1 MEFIMNSDP
10 VVRQRKQSTD
20 LPNQTEGPAE
30 APAGAPAGEPAGA
43 SAGAPAGAS
52 AGASGGAPLELIAA
66 SLRRERRRTGL
77 SLTEVARRAG
87 IAKST
92 LSQLESGTG
101 NPSLETLWAICVAL
115 DAPFS
120 RLLDPPRPHVQVIR
134 ADEGPTVSAAQANY
148 QATLLAA
155 CPPGAR
161 RDVYR
166 IAAEPGHARASD
178 PHMPGVMEHV
188 VLSAGR
194 ALVGVADEPVE
205 LGPGDYIC
213 YPGDIP
219 HVFEALEPRT
229 LAVLVSEHT

>member
-1 MEFIMNSDP
+1 MAN
-10 VVRQRKQSTD
+10 T
-20 LPNQTEGPAE
+20 
-30 APAGAPAGEPAGA
+30 EPAA
-43 SAGAPAGAS
+43 QAPS
-52 AGASGGAPLELIAA
+52 IKSGAPLEVIAA
-66 SLRRERRRTGL
+66 SLRRERRRAGL

-120 RLLDPPRPHVQVIR
+120 RLLDPPRPPIQVIR
-134 ADEGPTVSAAQANY
+134 ADEGPTVAAAEADY

-166 IAAEPGHARASD
+166 IRAEPGHARASE
-178 PHMPGVMEHV
+178 PHRPGVVEHV
-188 VLSAGR
+188 VLGAGR
-194 ALVGVADEPVE
+194 ALVGVASGPAE
-205 LGPGDYIC
+205 LGPGDYIR
-213 YPGDIP
+213 YPGDEP
-219 HVFEALEPRT
+219 HVFQALEPGT
-229 LAVLVSEHT
+229 QAVLVSEHT

>member
-1 MEFIMNSDP
+1 MTN
-10 VVRQRKQSTD
+10 T
-20 LPNQTEGPAE
+20 
-30 APAGAPAGEPAGA
+30 EPAGPA
-43 SAGAPAGAS
+43 TGPPAGPATGPP
-52 AGASGGAPLELIAA
+52 AGPATGPPAGPATGPPARPATGPPAGQAKAPLELIAA
-66 SLRRERRRTGL
+66 SLRRERRRSGL

-120 RLLDPPRPHVQVIR
+120 RLLDPPQPHILLIR
-134 ADEGPTVSAAQANY
+134 ADEGPTVAAAGADY

-166 IAAEPGHARASD
+166 IRAEPGHARASE
-178 PHMPGVMEHV
+178 PHMPGVVEHV
-188 VLSAGR
+188 VIGTGR
-194 ALVGVADEPVE
+194 ALVGITDQPTE
-205 LGPGDYIC
+205 LGPGDYLR
-213 YPGDIP
+213 YPGDVP
-219 HVFEALEPRT
+219 HVFEALEPGT
-229 LAVLVSEHT
+229 QAVLVSEHS

>member
-1 MEFIMNSDP
+1 M
-10 VVRQRKQSTD
+10 
-20 LPNQTEGPAE
+20 PNTAAHGV
-30 APAGAPAGEPAGA
+30 PAGA
-43 SAGAPAGAS
+43 AGAPPPAPT
-52 AGASGGAPLELIAA
+52 GAPLELIAA

-134 ADEGPTVSAAQANY
+134 ADEGPTVSAAEADY

-155 CPPGAR
+155 CPGS
-161 RDVYR
+161 
-166 IAAEPGHARASD
+166 AAIRYTSRPSRGTRAS
-178 PHMPGVMEHV
+178 
-188 VLSAGR
+188 
-194 ALVGVADEPVE
+194 
-205 LGPGDYIC
+205 
-213 YPGDIP
+213 
-219 HVFEALEPRT
+219 PRRT
-229 LAVLVSEHT
+229 CPA

>member
-1 MEFIMNSDP
+1 MTQTARQASAMSRSAPRPRVLYIELMEFIVNTDP
-10 VVRQRKQSTD
+10 GVRQSERPTNM
-20 LPNQTEGPAE
+20 PNTAGPRARR
-30 APAGAPAGEPAGA
+30 
-43 SAGAPAGAS
+43 
-52 AGASGGAPLELIAA
+52 APLELIAA

-77 SLTEVARRAG
+77 TLTEVARRAG

-134 ADEGPTVSAAQANY
+134 ADEGPTVSAARADY

-166 IAAEPGHARASD
+166 IAAEPGHARAS
-178 PHMPGVMEHV
+178 
-188 VLSAGR
+188 A
-194 ALVGVADEPVE
+194 
-205 LGPGDYIC
+205 
-213 YPGDIP
+213 
-219 HVFEALEPRT
+219 RT
-229 LAVLVSEHT
+229 CPA

>member
-1 MEFIMNSDP
+1 MTEQAAARPP
-10 VVRQRKQSTD
+10 VDR
-20 LPNQTEGPAE
+20 
-30 APAGAPAGEPAGA
+30 
-43 SAGAPAGAS
+43 
-52 AGASGGAPLELIAA
+52 IAA
-66 SLRRERRRTGL
+66 SIRAERSRAGL
-77 SLTEVARRAG
+77 SMSELAKRAG

-120 RLLDPPRPHVQVIR
+120 RLLDPPQPQILLIR
-134 ADEGPTVSAAQANY
+134 ADEGPTVAAAEADY

-166 IAAEPGHARASD
+166 IRAEPGHARASE
-178 PHMPGVMEHV
+178 PHMPGVVEHV
-188 VLSAGR
+188 VIGAGR
-194 ALVGVADEPVE
+194 ALVGVAGEPTE
-205 LGPGDYIC
+205 LGPGDYIR
-213 YPGDIP
+213 YPGDVP

-229 LAVLVSEHT
+229 QAVLVSEHS

>member
-1 MEFIMNSDP
+1 MSRKVPPDRVLYIELTEFIMNTDP
-10 VVRQRKQSTD
+10 GVRQSERMD
-20 LPNQTEGPAE
+20 DMPNHA
-30 APAGAPAGEPAGA
+30 AGEAK
-43 SAGAPAGAS
+43 
-52 AGASGGAPLELIAA
+52 GAPLELIAA

-115 DAPFS
+115 DAPFA
-120 RLLDPPRPHVQVIR
+120 RLLDPPRPRVLVIR
-134 ADEGPTVSAAQANY
+134 ADEGPTVAAAHASY

-166 IAAEPGHARASD
+166 IAAEPGPARVSEA
-178 PHMPGVMEHV
+178 HMSGVIEHV

-194 ALVGVADEPVE
+194 ALVGVAGEPVE

-213 YPGDIP
+213 YPADVP
-219 HVFEALEPRT
+219 HVFEALSPGT

>member
-1 MEFIMNSDP
+1 MNTSP
-10 VVRQRKQSTD
+10 AVRQSERSTD
-20 LPNQTEGPAE
+20 ISNLASGVPAPGGS
-30 APAGAPAGEPAGA
+30 APGVPGVPGVSA
-43 SAGAPAGAS
+43 SAS
-52 AGASGGAPLELIAA
+52 GAPLEVIAA

-92 LSQLESGTG
+92 LSQLESGAG

-120 RLLDPPRPHVQVIR
+120 RLLDPPRPHVQVTR

-166 IAAEPGHARASD
+166 IDAEPGHARASE
-178 PHMPGVMEHV
+178 PHMPGVVEHV
-188 VLSAGR
+188 VLSTGR
-194 ALVGVADEPVE
+194 ALVGVAGEPVE

-213 YPGDIP
+213 YPGDVP
-219 HVFEALEPRT
+219 HVFEATAPRT
-229 LAVLVSEHT
+229 RAVLVSEHT

>member
-1 MEFIMNSDP
+1 MTNE
-10 VVRQRKQSTD
+10 
-20 LPNQTEGPAE
+20 
-30 APAGAPAGEPAGA
+30 
-43 SAGAPAGAS
+43 SAGAAGAGGGTKG
-52 AGASGGAPLELIAA
+52 AGAAGAAPLEVIAA
-66 SLRRERRRTGL
+66 SLRRERRRAGL

-92 LSQLESGTG
+92 LSQLESGAG

-134 ADEGPTVSAAQANY
+134 AGEGPTVSAAHADY

-166 IAAEPGHARASD
+166 ISAGPGHARASE
-178 PHMPGVMEHV
+178 PHMPGVVEHV

-194 ALVGVADEPVE
+194 ALVGLAGEPVE
-205 LGPGDYIC
+205 VGPGDYVC
-213 YPGDIP
+213 YPADVP
-219 HVFEALEPRT
+219 HVFEALEPGTR
-229 LAVLVSEHT
+229 AVLVSEHI